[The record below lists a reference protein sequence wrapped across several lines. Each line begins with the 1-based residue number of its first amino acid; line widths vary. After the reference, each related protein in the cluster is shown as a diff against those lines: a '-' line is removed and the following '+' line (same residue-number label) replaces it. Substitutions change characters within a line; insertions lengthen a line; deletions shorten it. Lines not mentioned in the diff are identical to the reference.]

1 MLDRAVGTIVHQ
13 PLDQVSPLAV
23 PVLVMIGREQT
34 AQGLAEEAMLVE
46 ADALAAIAMG
56 GR

>member
-1 MLDRAVGTIVHQ
+1 
-13 PLDQVSPLAV
+13 
-23 PVLVMIGREQT
+23 VLVMIGREQT

-56 GR
+56 GRTENTPP